1 MARDGKAEQG
11 IMEELAKGLMI
22 VVIVSYTLP
31 GVDISI
37 ARIGREPRRR
47 NNLVILC
54 QFRLVIRT

>member
-11 IMEELAKGLMI
+11 ILEELARGVMI
-22 VVIVSYTLP
+22 VVIVLYTLF

-37 ARIGREPRRR
+37 ARIAQEPKRR

-54 QFRLVIRT
+54 QFRLTIRT